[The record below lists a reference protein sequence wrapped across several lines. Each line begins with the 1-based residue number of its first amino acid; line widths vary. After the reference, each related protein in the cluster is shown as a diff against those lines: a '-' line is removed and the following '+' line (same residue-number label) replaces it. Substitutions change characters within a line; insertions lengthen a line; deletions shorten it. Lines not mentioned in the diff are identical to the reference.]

1 MPLNDYKTALV
12 TGASSGIGAA
22 TVRALT
28 GRGITVH
35 ALARREDRLKDLADA
50 TGSIPLALDLRD
62 RDAIHDRLGALD
74 VDIVVGN
81 AGVGRGFD
89 GLLNASPEDI
99 DITFETNVQAL
110 VHVLRAILPGMIER
124 QRGHVV
130 NIGSVAG
137 LYPISSVIYG
147 GSKGAVHL
155 INQNLR
161 IELGGTGVRATEIC
175 PGRVA
180 TEFFEAAVDDPEKA
194 AAIGTTSITELQPED
209 IADAVLFAL
218 DAPWRVNVS
227 MIELQPTE
235 QTFGG
240 VVFAPTA
247 AAAANA
253 PRR

>member
-1 MPLNDYKTALV
+1 MPLSDYKTALV

-22 TVRALT
+22 TVRARA

-35 ALARREDRLKDLADA
+35 ALARREDRLNDLAEA
-50 TGSIPLALDLRD
+50 TGCLPLALDLRD
-62 RDAIHDRLGALD
+62 RDAIHDRLGALEA
-74 VDIVVGN
+74 DIVVGN
-81 AGVGRGFD
+81 AGIGRGFD

-110 VHVLRAILPGMIER
+110 VHVLRAVLPGMIER
-124 QRGHVV
+124 KRGHVV

-161 IELGGTGVRATEIC
+161 IELKGTGVRTSEIC

-227 MIELQPTE
+227 LIELQPTE

-240 VVFAPTA
+240 AAFTPA
-247 AAAANA
+247 AAAAST
-253 PRR
+253 PLL

>member
-1 MPLNDYKTALV
+1 MPLSDYETALV

-22 TVRALT
+22 TVRALA
-28 GRGITVH
+28 GRGMTVH
-35 ALARREDRLKDLADA
+35 AVARREDRLRDLADA
-50 TGSIPLALDLRD
+50 TGCIPLSLDLRD
-62 RDAIHDRLGALD
+62 RDAIRDRLGALD

-81 AGVGRGFD
+81 AGIGRGFD

-110 VHVLRAILPGMIER
+110 VHVLRTVLPGMVER
-124 QRGHVV
+124 QRGHVI

-161 IELGGTGVRATEIC
+161 IELKGTGVRTTEIC

-194 AAIGTTSITELQPED
+194 AAIETTGITELQPED
-209 IADAVLFAL
+209 VVEAVLFAL
-218 DAPWRVNVS
+218 DAPWRMNVS

-240 VVFAPTA
+240 AAFAPA
-247 AAAANA
+247 AASA
-253 PRR
+253 PQR